1 MAPTGIVAIDD
12 ALGGGLPRGH
22 LSEIVGGRSTGR
34 ASALCAAFAAATAR
48 GDLVAL
54 VDTLDTFDRLGGG
67 DPVASPVDRG
77 CAGRHAP
84 QYLVDRGDRRV
95 RQSCRSR
102 QPTCPMPPDRMPFA
116 DMVSMPRVGPAV
128 QAVCSWR
135 RPIQREAPVA
145 HGGVG
150 GRAEFATFD
159 VGGLVRRSV
168 TCCFGDDVVRALK
181 ALGLLLQAD
190 AFGVVALDLANVP
203 DRLLRRIPFTT
214 WFRLPRVIEGRPTA
228 CVLVADRPIARSAGG
243 MTVALEAGRSAVR
256 WVGGADQSVLLRGF
270 DLSVRAVGARQ
281 PYGGRRRGLFVTAAE
296 AAGLPV
302 SSS

>member
-54 VDTLDTFDRLGGG
+54 VDTLDTFDPESGAAAGIDLSRLLWIRGRAGGGG
-67 DPVASPVDRG
+67 DGMQRTVD
-77 CAGRHAP
+77 
-84 QYLVDRGDRRV
+84 
-95 RQSCRSR
+95 
-102 QPTCPMPPDRMPFA
+102 
-116 DMVSMPRVGPAV
+116 
-128 QAVCSWR
+128 
-135 RPIQREAPVA
+135 
-145 HGGVG
+145 
-150 GRAEFATFD
+150 
-159 VGGLVRRSV
+159 
-168 TCCFGDDVVRALK
+168 RALK

-190 AFGVVALDLANVP
+190 AFGVVALDLTNVP

-228 CVLVADRPIARSAGG
+228 CVLVGDRPIARSAGG

-256 WVGGADQSVLLRGF
+256 WMGGADQSVLLRGF
-270 DLSVRAVGARQ
+270 DLSVRAIGARQ
-281 PYGGRRRGLFVTAAE
+281 PYDSRRRSLFVTAAE
-296 AAGLPV
+296 AALLGLPG

>member
-1 MAPTGIVAIDD
+1 MTALAKPALEDLLRVKKFGNTLFSSVYDHKRLKSTMASTGIVAIDD

-54 VDTLDTFDRLGGG
+54 VDTLDTFDAESGAAAGIDLSRLLWIRGRAGGGG
-67 DPVASPVDRG
+67 DGMQRTVD
-77 CAGRHAP
+77 
-84 QYLVDRGDRRV
+84 
-95 RQSCRSR
+95 
-102 QPTCPMPPDRMPFA
+102 
-116 DMVSMPRVGPAV
+116 
-128 QAVCSWR
+128 
-135 RPIQREAPVA
+135 
-145 HGGVG
+145 
-150 GRAEFATFD
+150 
-159 VGGLVRRSV
+159 
-168 TCCFGDDVVRALK
+168 RALK

-214 WFRLPRVIEGRPTA
+214 WLRLPRVIEGRPTA

-270 DLSVRAVGARQ
+270 DLSVRAIGARQ
-281 PYGGRRRGLFVTAAE
+281 PYGGHRRGLFVTAAE
-296 AAGLPV
+296 AALLGLPG